1 MYSFTVRE
9 KQNESLYL
17 KSRII
22 SQKTG
27 NKYTNNRCKQDK
39 YLINTIIIYFNLGLL
54 AGT

>member
-9 KQNESLYL
+9 KKNESLYL

-27 NKYTNNRCKQDK
+27 NKYTNNRCKQIADK
-39 YLINTIIIYFNLGLL
+39 HNHNLF
-54 AGT
+54 

>member
-22 SQKTG
+22 SQKTETNILIMNV
-27 NKYTNNRCKQDK
+27 NK
-39 YLINTIIIYFNLGLL
+39 INT
-54 AGT
+54 